1 MNRLLALPIVLLSLA
16 GCASTPPRPV
26 TSGGRVCDHVRMP
39 TVVQQNGH
47 PLVLN
52 GMAVRDASI
61 FHVDVY
67 VGGLYL
73 EQPTRDVS
81 AFIDSEQRKRL
92 VLHFV
97 HGVGRS
103 DVVRAFRWG
112 MHTNAVDRQGRF
124 RDDIARLESLL
135 VGVRNGDEVTFDYE
149 PGRGITMHVNGR
161 LHGHIDNPEFAQPFW
176 MVFVGPHGTN
186 HALRAGLVGGVC
198 ND

>member
-1 MNRLLALPIVLLSLA
+1 MKRLLPLPVLVMSLI
-16 GCASTPPRPV
+16 GCASAPPPV
-26 TSGGRVCDHVRMP
+26 VHGGQVCNRVQMP
-39 TVVQQNGH
+39 SVVQQNGH

-81 AFIDSEQRKRL
+81 SVVESEQRKRL
-92 VLHFV
+92 VLRFV
-97 HGVGRS
+97 HGVGRN

-112 MHTNAVDRQGRF
+112 LDTNVADERRRF
-124 RDDIARLESLL
+124 EGDIAALERLL

-149 PGRGITMHVNGR
+149 PGRGITMRVNGR
-161 LHGHIDNPEFAQPFW
+161 LHGRIANSAFAKPLL

-186 HALRAGLVGGVC
+186 SELRAGLVGGHC

>member
-1 MNRLLALPIVLLSLA
+1 MDKWLSLTFLLVSLA
-16 GCASTPPRPV
+16 GCASAPAPV
-26 TSGGRVCDHVRMP
+26 ARGGQVCNRVQMP
-39 TVVQQNGH
+39 SVVQQDGH

-73 EQPTRDVS
+73 EQPTRDVG
-81 AFIDSEQRKRL
+81 AFVESTQRKRL

-97 HGVGRS
+97 HGVGRN

-112 MHTNAVDRQGRF
+112 LSTNASDARQRF
-124 RDDIARLESLL
+124 EGDVAALERIL
-135 VGVRNGDEVTFDYE
+135 VGVRTGDEMVFDYE
-149 PGRGITMHVNGR
+149 PGRGITMRVNGR
-161 LHGHIDNPEFAQPFW
+161 VNGRIENEAFARTFW

-186 HALRAGLVGGVC
+186 RELRAGLVGGVC